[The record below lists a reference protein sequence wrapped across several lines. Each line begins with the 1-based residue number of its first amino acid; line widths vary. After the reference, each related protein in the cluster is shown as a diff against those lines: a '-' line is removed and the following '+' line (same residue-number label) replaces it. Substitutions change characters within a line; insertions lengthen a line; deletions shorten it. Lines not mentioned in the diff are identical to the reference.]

1 MVPQLIARVD
11 GLPVV
16 LLDREVVWPVSGCRH
31 DHARRAVSPERRAR
45 IERQTAVVHA
55 AVLPNCA
62 RAVLEQ
68 AAATESPYLDAEAE
82 RSEIHALLAQR
93 GVL

>member
-11 GLPVV
+11 GLPEV
-16 LLDREVVWPVSGCRH
+16 LLDREVVWPAPADSGR
-31 DHARRAVSPERRAR
+31 DRVGEALSAKARAR

-55 AVLPNCA
+55 AFVSGRA
-62 RAVLEQ
+62 RAVLQ
-68 AAATESPYLDAEAE
+68 QAATESPYFDAEAE
-82 RSEIHALLAQR
+82 RSEIRAMLARR

>member
-11 GLPVV
+11 GLPVS
-16 LLDREVVWPVSGCRH
+16 LLDREVVWPVPDVGR
-31 DHARRAVSPERRAR
+31 DRAREVLSAGRRAR

-55 AVLPNCA
+55 AVVSGLA

-68 AAATESPYLDAEAE
+68 AATESPYLDAEAE
-82 RSEIHALLAQR
+82 RAEIRALLAER

>member
-11 GLPVV
+11 GLPVS
-16 LLDREVVWPVSGCRH
+16 LLDREVVWPVREDGRNRSRPALR
-31 DHARRAVSPERRAR
+31 ARSRAR

-55 AVLPNCA
+55 AVLSSRA
-62 RAVLEQ
+62 RAALEK
-68 AAATESPYLDAEAE
+68 AAEAESPYLDAEAE
-82 RSEIHALLAQR
+82 RSEIRALLAQR

>member
-11 GLPVV
+11 GLPVS
-16 LLDREVVWPVSGCRH
+16 LLDREVVWPVPDVVR
-31 DHARRAVSPERRAR
+31 DRARAVRSARRRAR

-55 AVLPNCA
+55 ALVSGCA
-62 RAVLEQ
+62 RAVLQ
-68 AAATESPYLDAEAE
+68 QAATESPYLDAEAE
-82 RSEIHALLAQR
+82 RSEIRALLAQR

>member
-11 GLPVV
+11 GLPVS
-16 LLDREVVWPVSGCRH
+16 LLDREVVWPVPDAGR
-31 DHARRAVSPERRAR
+31 DRVRQALPARSRAR

-55 AVLPNCA
+55 AVLSSGA

-68 AAATESPYLDAEAE
+68 AAEAESPYLDAEAE
-82 RSEIHALLAQR
+82 RSEIRALLAQR

>member
-11 GLPVV
+11 GLPEV
-16 LLDREVVWPVSGCRH
+16 LLDRKVVWPVPSDVRDRDCRS
-31 DHARRAVSPERRAR
+31 VSAKARAR

-55 AVLPNCA
+55 ATMPSAA
-62 RAVLEQ
+62 RAVLEE
-68 AAATESPYLDAEAE
+68 ATVIGPPYLEAE
-82 RSEIHALLAQR
+82 QERQEIQALLAGV

>member
-11 GLPVV
+11 GLPEV
-16 LLDREVVWPVSGCRH
+16 LLDRAVVWPDPGDDRDRNHRSYS
-31 DHARRAVSPERRAR
+31 AKARAR

-55 AVLPNCA
+55 ALLPAAA
-62 RAVLEQ
+62 RAMIQ
-68 AAATESPYLDAEAE
+68 QAATESPYFDAEAE
-82 RSEIHALLAQR
+82 RSEIRALLARR